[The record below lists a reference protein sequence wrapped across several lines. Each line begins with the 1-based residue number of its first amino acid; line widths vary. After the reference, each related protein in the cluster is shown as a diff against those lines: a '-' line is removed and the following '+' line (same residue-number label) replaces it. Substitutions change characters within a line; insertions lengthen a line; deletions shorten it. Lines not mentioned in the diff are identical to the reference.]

1 MAKPIAFN
9 FGGQPVAFGMT
20 RVTREKLYGAKRVEI
35 LDENQQPCEAATLGD
50 DGHTLLARGGKA
62 IGYVTSDLLWT
73 DKSQL
78 QPVDGQGNELTP
90 VASSFNAPIEL
101 GERAEVDEYFNH
113 NAKAVYELDLL
124 EGDGKLAEEL
134 KAGAIFKFEFSY
146 RGGLDPDTAFLLANA
161 AGNVFMVTADE
172 TAIEYAGLQQAA
184 AVVDDQDE
192 EEAGID
198 DMMDFDMI

>member
-9 FGGQPVAFGMT
+9 FGGESISFGMT
-20 RVTREKLYGAKRVEI
+20 RVTREKLYGVKRIEV
-35 LDENQQPCEAATLGD
+35 LDENQQPCETATLGD

-78 QPVDGQGNELTP
+78 QPVDVQGNELTSVP
-90 VASSFNAPIEL
+90 SSFNAPIDLIEK
-101 GERAEVDEYFNH
+101 AEIDEYFNH
-113 NAKAVYELDLL
+113 NAKGVYELEHL
-124 EGDGKLAEEL
+124 EGAGELVQEL
-134 KAGAIFKFEFSY
+134 KDGAIYKFDFSY

-161 AGNVFMVTADE
+161 AGNVFMITAEE
-172 TAIEYAGLQQAA
+172 TSIEYAGLQQAA
-184 AVVDDQDE
+184 AVVEDEDD